1 MIIGFYVLRQYF
13 VIGIKDGPVEIW
25 DLKSMSLLSKMS
37 KRFPPAVCMVNI
49 LKCFNINNYNIYI
62 LLFFKEWVQCN
73 MSKSKNYSSTTPIIE
88 GI

>member
-1 MIIGFYVLRQYF
+1 

-49 LKCFNINNYNIYI
+49 FRLLIN
-62 LLFFKEWVQCN
+62 
-73 MSKSKNYSSTTPIIE
+73 
-88 GI
+88 